1 MSKFTD
7 NSAYSIDKALMRR
20 AFAKAATT
28 YDQVAVMQHEVGQ
41 RMLERMQLLK
51 VQPEIILDLGAGTGK
66 HSVALDRLYRKARVV
81 ALDIA
86 LPMCQ
91 QARRIKPWLSKLR
104 CVCGDIE
111 CLPFADASADMIF
124 SNLCLQ
130 WARDL
135 DKTFAEFRRVL
146 KPDGVL
152 MFTTFGPDT
161 LKELRH
167 SWAQVDD
174 RIHVNSFLDM
184 HDIGDALL
192 RAGLSEPVMDVE
204 QFTLTY
210 PDVRGLMR
218 DLKQV
223 GAHNVT
229 QGRRRSLTGKSRLRA
244 MQQAY
249 EGFRQGDVLP
259 ASSSVYGHAWIGATA
274 RSSQTEVP
282 IDTLLPRGR
291 KDI

>member
-1 MSKFTD
+1 MD
-7 NSAYSIDKALMRR
+7 NSDYSIDKTLMRR
-20 AFAKAATT
+20 SFANAATT

-41 RMLERMQLLK
+41 RMLERMQFLK
-51 VQPEIILDLGAGTGK
+51 VDPEVVLDLGAGTGK
-66 HSVALDRLYRKARVV
+66 HTVKLDRMYRKARVV

-104 CVCGDIE
+104 YICGDIE

-135 DKTFAEFRRVL
+135 DQTFAEFRRVL
-146 KPDGVL
+146 KPNGVL

-161 LKELRH
+161 LKELRY

-174 RIHVNSFLDM
+174 SIHVNSFLDM
-184 HDIGDALL
+184 HDIGDTLL

-210 PDVRGLMR
+210 PDVMGLMR

-229 QGRRRSLTGKSRLRA
+229 YGRRHSLTGKSRLRA
-244 MQQAY
+244 MQQNY
-249 EGFRQGDVLP
+249 EIFRQEDVLP
-259 ASSSVYGHAWIGATA
+259 ASYEVVYGHAWVGATA
-274 RSSQTEVP
+274 PQTQTTIPIDVLRSS
-282 IDTLLPRGR
+282 RGE
-291 KDI
+291 KN

>member
-1 MSKFTD
+1 
-7 NSAYSIDKALMRR
+7 
-20 AFAKAATT
+20 
-28 YDQVAVMQHEVGQ
+28 
-41 RMLERMQLLK
+41 
-51 VQPEIILDLGAGTGK
+51 
-66 HSVALDRLYRKARVV
+66 
-81 ALDIA
+81 
-86 LPMCQ
+86 MCQ

-104 CVCGDIE
+104 FVCGDIE
-111 CLPFADASADMIF
+111 SLPFADASADMIF

-135 DKTFAEFRRVL
+135 DQTFAEFRRVL
-146 KPDGVL
+146 KADGVL

-174 RIHVNSFLDM
+174 RIHVNSFIDM

-229 QGRRRSLTGKSRLRA
+229 QGRRRSLTGKSRLSA

-259 ASSSVYGHAWIGATA
+259 ASYEVVYGHAWIGATA
-274 RSSQTEVP
+274 RPSQTEVP
-282 IDTLLPRGR
+282 VDTLFPPSS